1 MGIDKVGIDEVGRYH
16 SYYIVVIY
24 TWISLTV
31 SCHVPWLECMIQFL
45 YHLPQLTRSH
55 KLLISPWCHELKFS
69 GSWNII
75 SQYMVHHHCAGKLHM
90 EITNE
95 RWQIISSLVHSSL
108 VMHCRNRLKFLMLKV
123 TRRTASYPI
132 AVFLVSLGFIMF
144 KHHDDRLTPFP
155 ATLYRI
161 AHH

>member
-1 MGIDKVGIDEVGRYH
+1 MSSSCAWYKLFEIQRLIFHIGNP
-16 SYYIVVIY
+16 IY
-24 TWISLTV
+24 RI
-31 SCHVPWLECMIQFL
+31 
-45 YHLPQLTRSH
+45 TRSH

-75 SQYMVHHHCAGKLHM
+75 PQYMVHHHCAGKLYM

-95 RWQIISSLVHSSL
+95 RWRIISSFVHSSL

-132 AVFLVSLGFIMF
+132 DVFLVSLGLIMF

-155 ATLYRI
+155 ATLQNSTSLDISLWISISPLSHIPFR
-161 AHH
+161 